1 MGLFSAIQRGL
12 QAAQEKAESEAAPLI
27 QLIEDRDL
35 SGGADTAQYNK
46 TKANLIEDR
55 DLSGGADA
63 LCRRLG
69 SLSFTARGVAMQAYR
84 RKIRF
89 SNSDEVYRV
98 FEEMSARYRRRG
110 ETIAF
115 NVSQWLGE
123 ELAKSGDSRV
133 SEMTSSDGSKTLYI
147 PR

>member
-1 MGLFSAIQRGL
+1 MGLFSAISKAM

-27 QLIEDRDL
+27 QLIE
-35 SGGADTAQYNK
+35 
-46 TKANLIEDR
+46 EH

-98 FEEMSARYRRRG
+98 FEEMYARYRRRG

-133 SEMTSSDGSKTLYI
+133 SEKTSSDGSKTLYI